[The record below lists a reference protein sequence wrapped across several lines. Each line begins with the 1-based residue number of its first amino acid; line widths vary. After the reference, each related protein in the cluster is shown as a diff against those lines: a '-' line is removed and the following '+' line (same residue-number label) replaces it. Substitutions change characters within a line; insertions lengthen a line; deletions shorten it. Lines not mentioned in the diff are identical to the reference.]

1 MPAET
6 SAPLAARPAAP
17 ATPAADVAVRLSG
30 VTRRFAQGG
39 RDIVALDAVDL
50 SVARGSIFGV
60 IGHSGAGK
68 STLIRTVNAL
78 EAPTSGSVH
87 VDGVDLARLRTGD
100 LRTARKQ
107 TAMVFQQFQLLET
120 VTVLDNVALP
130 LRLDGV
136 AKAEARRRAAE
147 SLDFVGLADRA
158 GAYPN
163 QLSGGQ
169 KQRVG
174 IARAIIRRP
183 AVLLC
188 DEATSALDPTTT
200 QQIIDL
206 LRRVNREYGTTIFV
220 VTHEMDVIKDLCHEV
235 AVMAGGR
242 VVEQGPVMDVFVHPQ
257 SPVTRSFVNT
267 VIPNELPAR
276 VLRAFGDRPL
286 WRLRFLDEEVTT
298 PIVGD
303 LISEFGLRV
312 NILHADMTDI
322 GDRTV
327 GHMIIQVDGDP
338 ARRDAAREHLAR
350 RVVSVEDVIA

>member
-1 MPAET
+1 MPADPSAT
-6 SAPLAARPAAP
+6 LATAPAVSAP
-17 ATPAADVAVRLSG
+17 DVAVRLEG
-30 VTRRFAQGG
+30 VTRRFSQGG
-39 RDIVALDAVDL
+39 REIVALDAVDL
-50 SVARGSIFGV
+50 AVRRGSIFGV

-68 STLIRTVNAL
+68 STLIRTINAL
-78 EAPTSGSVH
+78 EAPTSGSVL
-87 VDGVDLARLRTGD
+87 VDGVDLAALGAAELRA
-100 LRTARKQ
+100 ARKH

-130 LRLDGV
+130 LRLDGIG
-136 AKAEARRRAAE
+136 KSEARRRATE
-147 SLDFVGLADRA
+147 SLQFVGLADRA

-200 QQIIDL
+200 QQIIEL
-206 LRRVNREYGTTIFV
+206 LRRVNREYGTTVFV

-242 VVEQGPVMDVFVHPQ
+242 VVEQGAVMDVFIHPQ

-267 VIPNELPAR
+267 VIPHELPAR
-276 VLRAFGDRPL
+276 VVRAVGGRPL
-286 WRLRFLDEEVTT
+286 WRVRFVDDEVTT
-298 PIVGD
+298 PIVSD
-303 LISEFGLRV
+303 LISEFGMRV

-322 GDRTV
+322 GERTV
-327 GHMIIQVDGDP
+327 GHMIIQVDGDEDRRAA
-338 ARRDAAREHLAR
+338 ARRHLAQH
-350 RVVSVEDVIA
+350 VVSVEDVIA

>member
-1 MPAET
+1 MPRG
-6 SAPLAARPAAP
+6 AASEVDAAAP
-17 ATPAADVAVRLSG
+17 DVAVRLEG
-30 VTRRFAQGG
+30 VTRRFSQGK
-39 RDIVALDAVDL
+39 REITALDAVDL
-50 SVARGSIFGV
+50 SVRRGTIFGV

-78 EAPTSGSVH
+78 EAPTAGAVL
-87 VDGVDLARLRTGD
+87 VDGVDMASLGAAALRA
-100 LRTARKQ
+100 ARKK

-120 VTVLDNVALP
+120 VTVLDNVSLP

-136 AKAEARRRAAE
+136 SRSEARRRASE

-174 IARAIIRRP
+174 IARAIVRQP

-200 QQIIDL
+200 RQIIDL
-206 LRRVNREYGTTIFV
+206 LRRVNREYGTTILV
-220 VTHEMDVIKDLCHEV
+220 VTHEMDVIRDLCDEV
-235 AVMAGGR
+235 AVMADGR
-242 VVEQGPVMDVFVHPQ
+242 IVEQGTVMDVFVNPAT
-257 SPVTRSFVNT
+257 PVAKSFVGT
-267 VIPNELPAR
+267 VIPNELPPR
-276 VLRAFGDRPL
+276 VLRAVGGAPL
-286 WRLRFLDEEVTT
+286 WRLRFLDDEVTT

-303 LISEFGLRV
+303 LISDFGLRV

-322 GDRTV
+322 QDRTV

-338 ARRDAAREHLAR
+338 AQRAAAREHLAQR
-350 RVVSVEDVIA
+350 IVSLEEVTA